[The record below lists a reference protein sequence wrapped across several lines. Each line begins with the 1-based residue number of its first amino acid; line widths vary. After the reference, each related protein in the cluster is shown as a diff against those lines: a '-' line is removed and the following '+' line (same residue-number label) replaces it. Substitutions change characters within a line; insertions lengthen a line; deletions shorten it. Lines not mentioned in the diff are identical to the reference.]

1 MRAAYF
7 RVGFA
12 TVSCTCCTMQA
23 TPLCRSFMHLH
34 CGFRAEGMDTPELH
48 HIVVNSWDG
57 GVDAEQNVV
66 LLSIPSVLDPQMAP
80 PGKHTLHAYVPA
92 TEPWDL
98 WKGGELRGGRR
109 R

>member
-1 MRAAYF
+1 
-7 RVGFA
+7 
-12 TVSCTCCTMQA
+12 
-23 TPLCRSFMHLH
+23 
-34 CGFRAEGMDTPELH
+34 MDTPELH

-66 LLSIPSVLDPQMAP
+66 LVSIPSVLDPRMAP

-98 WKGGELRGGRR
+98 WKGGGSHDASRGDSSVAPLALRETPGPPGLTRLLRG
-109 R
+109 